1 VTGAAVLVP
10 PVASADDRTSP
21 GSTVVGE
28 FVQVWREY
36 ADPKEAA
43 DRAADGPLSF
53 VLPESGESVRVD
65 TADVEHLQVGATVEL
80 TVGRTVTDAAH
91 AVDGYEE
98 AREVLATEVLEAA
111 PSPPPT
117 AAATP
122 PHTNTVTVVRVAPPG
137 TTPDSRAVTDI
148 VAEVDG
154 PVADFWE
161 QETDGQ
167 IKIDAVGYT
176 GNWIRTTAGCDD
188 PVEMWFEAAGA
199 VGFVRGEGKH
209 LLLYLPSTAE
219 AAGCALGLGEV
230 GWSKSSGGFLYA
242 TDVQTGVLAHELG
255 HNFGLGHSSA
265 RQCDGDLQASPCET
279 TPYYD
284 LYDVMGASW
293 DHIGSLSLPQAARL
307 ILISAEL
314 FEVTSPA
321 KTVTLVPVSQRGGVR
336 GVVLRN
342 SDGIEYWLEYRPA
355 INRDAWLA
363 GPENWPGLEPG
374 VLLRQATGGH
384 DTSLLLDATPSHRD
398 AWASDSATALQP
410 GTPVRV
416 RNTERSHGGGFTV
429 TVTSMSPTGA
439 TIEVVP
445 STAIDDKYAATG
457 GPTGPLGA
465 PTEPEGC
472 GLLPNGGCERAY
484 EHGRIYYQM
493 NYGAHVVQGEI
504 LTAWLDTYG
513 PSGRFYYPAE
523 DTRCGLANGGCGQR
537 FSGGWLY
544 WSPGNGVHKV
554 GYTAIGERWRAS
566 GSESG
571 PLGYPT
577 ADERCDL
584 PGGGC
589 SQTFTGGSIVRSS
602 AAGARVVLGQIATL
616 WSGGG
621 GVAAVGYPVADT
633 VCGGRNSGCH
643 QLFQRGTAYVSAG
656 SDAAFVWGG
665 IRDRWSAS
673 GAEWGVLGYPTAGER
688 CGLPGGGCS
697 QTFTGGSIVW
707 SPVAGARVMRGPI
720 ADHWSGQGGV
730 AAVGY
735 PLGDTVCGTRN
746 SGCFQIFERGSAYV
760 SAGSDP
766 VFVRGGIR
774 DRWQAT
780 GAEWGVLGY
789 PTAGERWGLPGGG
802 SSQTFTGGSIL
813 WSRATGAHSVRG
825 AIAVAWAEAGAE
837 RGSLGYPVEEER
849 SISGGSSQRFS
860 GGTLTRSAATGQV
873 RRS

>member
-1 VTGAAVLVP
+1 LPVVRRPIRLGALLAVTGAAVLVP

-43 DRAADGPLSF
+43 DRAADGPLTF

-148 VAEVDG
+148 VAEIDG

-321 KTVTLVPVSQRGGVR
+321 KTVTLVPVSQRGVC
-336 GVVLRN
+336 
-342 SDGIEYWLEYRPA
+342 
-355 INRDAWLA
+355 
-363 GPENWPGLEPG
+363 G
-374 VLLRQATGGH
+374 VLYSGTPTASSTGWSTGRRSTGTPGWQGRRTGRGWSQACCCARRPEVTTRPFFWTRRRRTRPRGPPTRRPPSSRGRRSGS
-384 DTSLLLDATPSHRD
+384 TTPS
-398 AWASDSATALQP
+398 AS
-410 GTPVRV
+410 V
-416 RNTERSHGGGFTV
+416 
-429 TVTSMSPTGA
+429 
-439 TIEVVP
+439 
-445 STAIDDKYAATG
+445 
-457 GPTGPLGA
+457 
-465 PTEPEGC
+465 
-472 GLLPNGGCERAY
+472 
-484 EHGRIYYQM
+484 
-493 NYGAHVVQGEI
+493 
-504 LTAWLDTYG
+504 
-513 PSGRFYYPAE
+513 
-523 DTRCGLANGGCGQR
+523 
-537 FSGGWLY
+537 
-544 WSPGNGVHKV
+544 
-554 GYTAIGERWRAS
+554 
-566 GSESG
+566 
-571 PLGYPT
+571 
-577 ADERCDL
+577 
-584 PGGGC
+584 
-589 SQTFTGGSIVRSS
+589 
-602 AAGARVVLGQIATL
+602 AAGSR
-616 WSGGG
+616 
-621 GVAAVGYPVADT
+621 
-633 VCGGRNSGCH
+633 
-643 QLFQRGTAYVSAG
+643 
-656 SDAAFVWGG
+656 
-665 IRDRWSAS
+665 
-673 GAEWGVLGYPTAGER
+673 
-688 CGLPGGGCS
+688 
-697 QTFTGGSIVW
+697 
-707 SPVAGARVMRGPI
+707 SP
-720 ADHWSGQGGV
+720 
-730 AAVGY
+730 
-735 PLGDTVCGTRN
+735 
-746 SGCFQIFERGSAYV
+746 
-760 SAGSDP
+760 
-766 VFVRGGIR
+766 
-774 DRWQAT
+774 
-780 GAEWGVLGY
+780 
-789 PTAGERWGLPGGG
+789 
-802 SSQTFTGGSIL
+802 
-813 WSRATGAHSVRG
+813 
-825 AIAVAWAEAGAE
+825 
-837 RGSLGYPVEEER
+837 
-849 SISGGSSQRFS
+849 
-860 GGTLTRSAATGQV
+860 
-873 RRS
+873 